1 MASESIHGQKV
12 KIIEGVGMTVLKH
25 GATMQLLLM
34 FLCTVHTLESVEQSE
49 SKQQNFSAQQQLPK
63 RQITII
69 REIITKNSNNDQLP
83 IAERLNR
90 IDDQQKF
97 KSEFLKL
104 DTRNKLQYIMSLKT
118 NEYEQFLKRFK
129 NETEWGEFWRKLSA
143 DERSHIPSTLDRQYK
158 LLRNCYYKYSEKG
171 WYEAY
176 WATIKKG
183 PPTDIAYWRSAYYER
198 SSDFLGNFPETR
210 SVFLED
216 LFYRKKLK
224 LFIIVRLD

>member
-1 MASESIHGQKV
+1 MIVLTKCFNIFLL
-12 KIIEGVGMTVLKH
+12 II
-25 GATMQLLLM
+25 
-34 FLCTVHTLESVEQSE
+34 FLCVVHALESTGQPLEQQAVPVPSAG
-49 SKQQNFSAQQQLPK
+49 QQSPK

-69 REIITKNSNNDQLP
+69 REVITKNSNNDQLP

-90 IDDQQKF
+90 IDDVQQF

-104 DTRNKLQYIMSLKT
+104 DTRNKLQYVMSLKT

-129 NETEWGEFWRKLSA
+129 NETEWKEFWNKLSA
-143 DERSHIPSTLDRQYK
+143 NDRSHVPSTLDSQYR
-158 LLRNCYYKYSEKG
+158 LLRNCYYRYSEKG

-176 WATIKKG
+176 WATIKKD
-183 PPTDIAYWRSAYYER
+183 PPTDIDYWRTAYYER

-210 SVFLED
+210 SIFLED

-224 LFIIVRLD
+224 LFRVVRLD